1 MIYKKHAWLMR
12 WNGLRFGVQQR
23 LVLSFTLV
31 IGLLLLMAAGMVWQM
46 HALNVQVER
55 IEGKHNLR
63 SDIAHRLNAA
73 QLDWMRQMRTLIML
87 NDPDDLKAQ
96 AATLTETKKHYE
108 AVERSLDA
116 ALAGSDTEALEM
128 RAQLL
133 SVRNL
138 REELAFVHDAA
149 ISAVLNG
156 ANADAALGV
165 LLPAEGAEVKWRQ
178 QIAAMVDAAG
188 RASQR
193 EFQAMRE
200 QRRTATTGIGAITGL
215 AVLAAVLA
223 AVGIVRYITRLV
235 ADMVAVAERIADGHL
250 DTPVDAS
257 RRDEFGRLLVAMD
270 IMQQRLRQTVFAL
283 RKSSS
288 TVSSTSSDISIGSHD
303 LSRRTEEAV
312 ICLKE
317 TSVAARELAQEL
329 GAGVDVAMQASAMA
343 RKAGDD
349 ARHGSAAVVK
359 LAANMNHIAVVSH
372 QITQILEAIDG
383 IAFRTNLLALNAAV
397 EAARAGEQGRGF
409 AVVAA
414 EVRQLAHRA
423 AEASGQIRSL
433 SAETSSRIVQ
443 GETSLAAA
451 TDTVNQLVA
460 AANSVT
466 HTVESIAQ
474 ATMRQRGI
482 ATSIDDTVLQLDK
495 VTRQNAALAV
505 HLADAAAVMQGESVE
520 LAHVVNSFHVKG
532 APGPSA
538 PAETMHGLSRHRETK
553 RLVLP

>member
-178 QIAAMVDAAG
+178 QIAAMVDAVG

-359 LAANMNHIAVVSH
+359 LAANMNHIAVV
-372 QITQILEAIDG
+372 
-383 IAFRTNLLALNAAV
+383 
-397 EAARAGEQGRGF
+397 
-409 AVVAA
+409 AA